1 MASKHPNNL
10 AMYPF
15 FVQPLLMRRVHQ
27 LRAIGEAVSIS
38 GSPEGL
44 VSPTVSRIPMALSMT
59 PSRFQGLKASKFQ
72 NLLLSPTSSRL
83 AMNSLGL
90 VLRPSRVLKWPR
102 LGLIPSPSAVLLYSD
117 AVFSGL
123 KKVKHRTLA
132 APSLTSSVR
141 CNPVWNEMSCWL
153 WTWVK
158 SFVQWKAKV

>member
-1 MASKHPNNL
+1 MLPPVLGLCLKLVAIDKKNTKPPKNSSKFRSQIMASKHPNNL

-15 FVQPLLMRRVHQ
+15 FEQPLLMRRVHQ

-59 PSRFQGLKASKFQ
+59 PSRFQGLKVSKFQ

-83 AMNSLGL
+83 AMNSIGL

-102 LGLIPSPSAVLLYSD
+102 LGPYSIFICCTSVL
-117 AVFSGL
+117 
-123 KKVKHRTLA
+123 
-132 APSLTSSVR
+132 R
-141 CNPVWNEMSCWL
+141 C
-153 WTWVK
+153 
-158 SFVQWKAKV
+158 

>member
-15 FVQPLLMRRVHQ
+15 FEQPLLMRRVHQ

-59 PSRFQGLKASKFQ
+59 PSRFQGLKVSRSQGLKVSKSPS
-72 NLLLSPTSSRL
+72 LSHILPSGNELSWPCLETFKGVKVATTWAYSISICCTS
-83 AMNSLGL
+83 
-90 VLRPSRVLKWPR
+90 VLRCCF
-102 LGLIPSPSAVLLYSD
+102 LLTE
-117 AVFSGL
+117 

-141 CNPVWNEMSCWL
+141 CNLV
-153 WTWVK
+153 
-158 SFVQWKAKV
+158 